1 MSVLGCSVRELHGVG
16 DAKVKAFEKL
26 GIHTIGDLL
35 DHHPRAYQNRGDVTT
50 VAKAANHIRET
61 GEIVPVSL
69 ILTVAND
76 AVTARV
82 RGRLEITK
90 FRAFDE
96 SGVAEIVFFNQSYL
110 RDTFRRGATFRF
122 WCTPTYDHKI
132 LKLNTPA
139 FEPVIPGRELDA
151 IVPVYPLT
159 KGLSQKLMN
168 SFMREALKISS
179 MSLTDHIPSDV
190 IRENG
195 LATLSYA
202 TRNIHFPENLDGLLA
217 ARKRFDFDRAFC
229 ASLALAS
236 RKMRSLCAAPPMKN
250 TDFTAVTDA
259 LPYPLT
265 GAQARAAAE
274 IAADMSK
281 PTQMA
286 RILCGDVG
294 SGKTAV
300 AAISAYIAVSNGYQ
314 CALMVPT
321 EILARQHYN
330 ELSRLFDEL
339 GYRSAL
345 LTGSLTPKEKKEMQ
359 ASLSEPDGPMLVI
372 GTHAL
377 LSDNVKFRNLG
388 LVITDEQHRFGA
400 AQRAALKEKSESAH
414 TLVMSATPIP
424 RTLALVYYGDLS
436 RSVLDELPPGRQ
448 KVSTFAVDESY
459 RDRLEGFIC
468 KQAAEGH
475 RTYIVC
481 PAIEEIST
489 SGAGDDADNAYNL
502 IFDEPAEKE
511 PPIKNAV
518 DYAERLKEKLPQ
530 LKIGLM
536 HGKMKAQEKDRVM
549 TAFAEGDL
557 DVLVSTTVIEVGVN
571 VPEATLMVIENAER
585 FGLSQLHQLRGRVGR
600 GKDKSWCIL
609 VSDTRVETSR
619 RRLEIM
625 CTTRDG
631 YVIAEEDLKLR
642 GPGDFFANGG
652 IIRQSGSAS
661 LPTSAGEGGALYESA
676 VNSAKALIDKDPELT
691 GHPELRR
698 IVSRLV
704 SGTEN
709 TIN

>member
-1 MSVLGCSVRELHGVG
+1 MSVLDCSVRELHGVG
-16 DAKVKAFEKL
+16 DVKVKAFEKL
-26 GIHTIGDLL
+26 GVRTVGDLL

-50 VAKAANHIRET
+50 VAKAVNHIRET
-61 GEIVPVSL
+61 GELFPCSL

-76 AVTARV
+76 ATTARI
-82 RGRLEITK
+82 RGRLELTK

-96 SGVAEIVFFNQSYL
+96 SGVCEITFFNQSYL
-110 RDTFRRGATFRF
+110 KDTFRRGATFRF
-122 WCTPTYDHKI
+122 WCSPTYDRKI

-139 FEPVIPGRELDA
+139 FEPVIPGHELA
-151 IVPVYPLT
+151 PIVPVYSLT
-159 KGLSQKLMN
+159 KGLSQKLMTG
-168 SFMREALKISS
+168 FMREALKIAS
-179 MSLTDHIPSDV
+179 MSMADHLPSE
-190 IRENG
+190 ILSENG
-195 LATLSYA
+195 LATLGYA
-202 TRNIHFPENLDGLLA
+202 TRNIHFPESLEALLA

-236 RKMRSLCAAPPMKN
+236 RKMRSLSDAPAMKN
-250 TDFTAVTDA
+250 TDYSPLTDA

-274 IAADMSK
+274 IAEDMSR
-281 PTQMA
+281 PVQMA

-300 AAISAYIAVSNGYQ
+300 AAIAAYISVSNGYQ

-321 EILARQHYN
+321 EILAKQHYS
-330 ELSRLFDEL
+330 ELSQLFEKL
-339 GYRSAL
+339 GYTTAL
-345 LTGSLTPKEKKEMQ
+345 LTGSLTPKAKRELQE
-359 ASLSEPDGPMLVI
+359 SLDREDGPMLII

-377 LSDNVKFRNLG
+377 LSENVKFRNLG

-400 AQRAALKEKSESAH
+400 AQRAALKEKSRAAH

-436 RSVLDELPPGRQ
+436 RSTLDELPPGRQ

-459 RDRLEGFIC
+459 RQRLEGFISR
-468 KQAAEGH
+468 QAAEGH

-481 PAIEEIST
+481 PAIEEIS
-489 SGAGDDADNAYNL
+489 SQPKADDADNIFNL
-502 IFDEPAEKE
+502 SFDAPRDAE

-518 DYAERLKEKLPQ
+518 DYAEKLKEKMPQ
-530 LKIGLM
+530 LRIGLM
-536 HGKMKAQEKDRVM
+536 HGKMKAQEKERVM
-549 TAFAEGDL
+549 GAFASGEL

-600 GKDKSWCIL
+600 GRDKSWCIL
-609 VSDTRVETSR
+609 VSDTKVEASR

-652 IIRQSGSAS
+652 IIRQSGAAA
-661 LPTSAGEGGALYESA
+661 LPGAGDGNGELYEAAASG
-676 VNSAKALIDKDPELT
+676 AKALLDSDPNLDRN
-691 GHPELRR
+691 PRLKL

>member
-1 MSVLGCSVRELHGVG
+1 MSVLDCSVRELRGVG
-16 DAKVKAFEKL
+16 DAKVKAFERL
-26 GIHTIGDLL
+26 GIRTIGELL

-50 VAKAANHIRET
+50 VAKAVNHIRET
-61 GEIVPVSL
+61 GELIPCSL

-76 AVTARV
+76 ATTARI
-82 RGRLEITK
+82 RGRLELTK

-96 SGVAEIVFFNQSYL
+96 SGVCEITFFNQSYL
-110 RDTFRRGATFRF
+110 KDTFRRGATFRF
-122 WCTPTYDHKI
+122 WCSPTYDRKM

-139 FEPVIPGRELDA
+139 FEPVIPGHVLDP

-159 KGLSQKLMN
+159 KGLSQKLM
-168 SFMREALKISS
+168 SGFMREALKIAS
-179 MSLTDHIPSDV
+179 MSVSDHLPSE
-190 IRENG
+190 ILSENG
-195 LATLSYA
+195 LATLAYA
-202 TRNIHFPENLDGLLA
+202 TRSIHFPESLEALLA

-236 RKMRSLCAAPPMKN
+236 RKMRSLSAAPPMKN
-250 TDFTAVTDA
+250 TDYSPVTDA

-274 IAADMSK
+274 IAEDMAR
-281 PTQMA
+281 PVQMA

-300 AAISAYIAVSNGYQ
+300 AAIAAYISVSNGYQ

-321 EILARQHYN
+321 EILAKQHYN
-330 ELSRLFDEL
+330 ELSQLFEKL
-339 GYRSAL
+339 GYTTAL
-345 LTGSLTPKEKKEMQ
+345 LTGSLTPKKKRELQ
-359 ASLSEPDGPMLVI
+359 ESLERDDAPMLVI

-377 LSDNVKFRNLG
+377 LSENVKFRKLG

-400 AQRAALKEKSESAH
+400 AQRAALKEKSEAAH

-436 RSVLDELPPGRQ
+436 RSTLDELPPGRQ

-459 RDRLEGFIC
+459 RQRLEGFISR
-468 KQAAEGH
+468 QAEEGH

-481 PAIEEIST
+481 PAIEELSAQT
-489 SGAGDDADNAYNL
+489 KADDADNIYNL
-502 IFDEPAEKE
+502 SFDAPREAE

-518 DYAERLKEKLPQ
+518 DYAESLKEKMPQ
-530 LKIGLM
+530 LRIGLM

-549 TAFAEGDL
+549 GAFAAGEL

-600 GKDKSWCIL
+600 GRDKSWCIL
-609 VSDTRVETSR
+609 VSDTKVETSR

-631 YVIAEEDLKLR
+631 YLIAEEDLKLR

-652 IIRQSGSAS
+652 IIRQSGAAVM
-661 LPTSAGEGGALYESA
+661 PGAGDGNGELYEAA
-676 VNSAKALIDKDPELT
+676 VKQAKALIDRDPDLDR
-691 GHPELRR
+691 HPQLRL